1 WVQGWAPDISKQD
14 AESIGV
20 LGVNA
25 LLGKRATSAV
35 FRGAARDIAD
45 EDYVVE
51 WTALLAMRIESLR

>member
-1 WVQGWAPDISKQD
+1 M
-14 AESIGV
+14 

-35 FRGAARDIAD
+35 FRGSARDIAD
-45 EDYVVE
+45 EDYVAE